1 MNRRPPRSTRTDT
14 LFPYTTPVRSRGGR
28 DRREHRPTRRCPAA
42 GATWTDAPASAVA
55 RRDGADIVFVTAGV
69 PGALELATTICD
81 DGGTVV
87 LYGAFPKDLAEPV
100 SPDAIHHNEL
110 AIVGVYSQEP
120 EDWRAAAG
128 LLASGARDAALE
140 PLVTARFDLAR
151 KSTRLNYSN

>member
-87 LYGAFPKDLAEPV
+87 LYRSEEHT
-100 SPDAIHHNEL
+100 SEL
-110 AIVGVYSQEP
+110 QSLMRISSAVFCLKKKNSM
-120 EDWRAAAG
+120 
-128 LLASGARDAALE
+128 
-140 PLVTARFDLAR
+140 TN
-151 KSTRLNYSN
+151 STPNN